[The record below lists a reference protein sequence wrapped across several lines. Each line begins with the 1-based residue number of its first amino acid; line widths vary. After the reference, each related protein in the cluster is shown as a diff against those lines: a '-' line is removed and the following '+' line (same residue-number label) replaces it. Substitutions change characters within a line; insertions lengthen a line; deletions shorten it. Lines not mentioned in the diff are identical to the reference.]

1 MGLGRLQ
8 VQLYIGREAR
18 PVTNATITVKKV
30 SNGTTIAESNFNVD
44 SNGKSP
50 HIKLETKD
58 KDLTLKPTKD
68 LVPYE
73 TYDIYV
79 KSTGFKDVIIHGVE
93 IFDGIT
99 TLQEIA
105 MLPSTKGKEKAEV
118 IDIPKNALLLDI
130 PNKQVGSRPTSTYV
144 LREPYIPQY
153 ITVHLGSPDSYA
165 EDVTIPFIDYIKNV
179 ASSEIYPTWPTE
191 SLISNINCQVS
202 FALNRIY
209 TEWYR
214 NKGYSFQIT
223 NSTAYDQYFV
233 KNRNI
238 YDNISKIVDSLFNV
252 YIGKIGFEEPLFA
265 KYCNGSTVTCNGLS
279 QWGTVDLANKNY
291 SALEILRY
299 YYGNDIELRQ
309 TSTIGGTLESY
320 PGEVLKLGKE
330 GADVETIQIQLNRIS
345 DNYPAIPKIYPVN
358 GIYDENTEKAVK
370 SFQKIFNLTADGIIG
385 RATWYKISSI
395 YVAIKSL
402 AELESEG
409 EELPSSVTY
418 PGILKKGSTGEA
430 VKQLQYFLSAISA
443 YYEDISSLKIDGIFG
458 TNTENTVKDFQNA
471 FNLEVDGIVGKKTWN
486 KIYNTFKSIEK
497 NLEQGIVK
505 PSEYPGYVLKK
516 GSTGHEVKKIQS
528 YLSSIASKYTVLP
541 NISADGHFGSKTKAA
556 VIAFQK
562 YFGLNPD
569 GIVGPTT
576 WNMIFDV
583 YSKLDSTNKANTPKL
598 YYEYP
603 NIEFKIGDSGNWIK
617 VLQEILNIIHR
628 DNSKITPLILDG
640 EFGEKTRENL
650 VIFQLESNLDTNGII
665 NKNTWDAMMDE
676 YINAYFGKY
685 VNEDNRNANNDCF
698 NARPALIGAD
708 IEIQHAHSCPSCVQT
723 PVNTAPNTII
733 YTSNQPTEKSKT
745 YEDATIVCPKCPE
758 CPPCP
763 QCPPCPPCP
772 SCPEHH
778 SHHHKEKDIYGKK
791 FKKCKD
797 WKKKKKKKKKKHHHH
812 HCHNCGNCYYC

>member
-1 MGLGRLQ
+1 MGSGRLQ

-18 PVTNATITVKKV
+18 PVTNATVTIKKV
-30 SNGTTIAESNFNVD
+30 TNGITIAESDFNVD
-44 SNGKSP
+44 NNGKTP

-58 KDLTLKPTKD
+58 KDLSLKPTKD

-73 TYDIYV
+73 TYDIHV
-79 KSTGFKDVIIHGVE
+79 RSTGFKDIIVHGVE

-105 MLPSTKGKEKAEV
+105 MLPSAKGVENLKV

-130 PNKQVGSRPTSTYV
+130 PNKQVGPRPTSTFV
-144 LREPYIPQY
+144 SREPYIPQY
-153 ITVHLGSPDSYA
+153 ITVHLGSPNSYA
-165 EDVTIPFIDYIKNV
+165 EDVTVPFIDYIKNV
-179 ASSEIYPTWPTE
+179 ASSSIYPTWPTE
-191 SLISNINCQVS
+191 ALVSNINCQVS

-233 KNRNI
+233 KDRNI
-238 YDNISKIVDSLFNV
+238 FDNISKIVDSLFNV
-252 YIGKIGFEEPLFA
+252 YIGRIGFEEPLFA
-265 KYCNGSTVTCNGLS
+265 KYCNGSTVTCKGLS
-279 QWGTVDLANKNY
+279 QWGTVDLANQNY
-291 SALEILRY
+291 STLEILRY

-309 TSTIGGTLESY
+309 TSTVEGSLESY

-358 GIYDENTEKAVK
+358 GIFDENTEKAVK
-370 SFQKIFNLTADGIIG
+370 AFQKIFNLTADGIVG
-385 RATWYKISSI
+385 RSTWYKVSSI

-402 AELESEG
+402 AELEFEG
-409 EELPSSVTY
+409 EEIPSTTTY
-418 PGILKKGSTGEA
+418 PGTLKRGSTGEA

-443 YYEDISSLKIDGIFG
+443 YYEDVSPVKIDGMFG
-458 TNTENTVKDFQNA
+458 IDTENAVKDFQDA
-471 FNLEVDGIVGKKTWN
+471 FDLQVDGIVGKKTWD
-486 KIYNTFKSIEK
+486 KIYNTFKSIES
-497 NLEQGIVK
+497 NLEESIVK
-505 PSEYPGYVLKK
+505 SPEYPGYVLKEGSK
-516 GSTGHEVKKIQS
+516 GYDVIRIQS
-528 YLSSIASKYTVLP
+528 YLSAISSKYNVIP
-541 NISADGHFGSKTKAA
+541 NISADGYFGPKTKSA

-569 GIVGPTT
+569 GIIGPAT
-576 WNMIFDV
+576 WDMIFNV
-583 YSKLDSTNKANTPKL
+583 YSKLDSTNNVNTPKL

-603 NIEFKIGDSGNWIK
+603 NMEFKIGDSGNWIK
-617 VLQEILNIIHR
+617 VLQKILNILHR
-628 DNSKITPLILDG
+628 DNSKIIPLIIDG
-640 EFGEKTRENL
+640 KFGEKTRENL
-650 VIFQLESNLDTNGII
+650 VVFQLEENLDANGIV

-676 YINAYFGKY
+676 YVNAYFGKY
-685 VNEDNRNANNDCF
+685 VNVDNRDIDSYNT
-698 NARPALIGAD
+698 RPTLIGAD
-708 IEIQHAHSCPSCVQT
+708 IEVQHAHSCPACIQT
-723 PVNTAPNTII
+723 PANTASNTYV
-733 YTSNQPTEKSKT
+733 YTSNPPIQEAKT
-745 YEDATIVCPKCPE
+745 PNEYNIVCPKCPE

-772 SCPEHH
+772 EHH
-778 SHHHKEKDIYGKK
+778 HHHKEKDITEKK

-812 HCHNCGNCYYC
+812 HHCHNCGHCYYC